1 MIDRQAIKH
10 DADLVVNSCRKLV
23 DFPFGYDE
31 KSVAWV
37 EGYIERLRARGMFD
51 SPTSVEKLSGTFGC
65 FLGEAIVACHGGLS
79 EHHRTGDRAMI
90 WKGAKTRSQTR
101 SPLAAGIWPTAYV
114 RARHDSGD

>member
-51 SPTSVEKLSGTFGC
+51 SPTSVEKLLARLDV
-65 FLGEAIVACHGGLS
+65 FL
-79 EHHRTGDRAMI
+79 
-90 WKGAKTRSQTR
+90 
-101 SPLAAGIWPTAYV
+101 V
-114 RARHDSGD
+114 RR